1 MPHAVVV
8 LCGISVYNCCACILT
23 FYYIILM
30 VNCSRNY
37 HLLLTSLSQRLSKDN
52 LKSLVFSC
60 GDILPPTVAEKVT
73 TSTDLF
79 RELKQ
84 RGQLGP
90 TNYDYLRE
98 QLVLVG
104 RNDLTPM
111 LPDHLEVYVSQS
123 SVQNEQ
129 FFGCVASPPAPSI
142 PANLQRMKSCPHN
155 LVHRMFLTY
164 LSEQLSSEDAKKLAF
179 LMSPHQCQDQ
189 LPSFEL
195 TMFLE
200 KEGGVFSLS
209 FISYLSSCLEAIG
222 RADLA
227 QLLNS
232 MKAP

>member
-1 MPHAVVV
+1 M
-8 LCGISVYNCCACILT
+8 
-23 FYYIILM
+23 
-30 VNCSRNY
+30 
-37 HLLLTSLSQRLSKDN
+37 
-52 LKSLVFSC
+52 
-60 GDILPPTVAEKVT
+60 
-73 TSTDLF
+73 
-79 RELKQ
+79 KQ

-90 TNYDYLRE
+90 TNYDYLRD

-104 RNDLTPM
+104 RNDLASM

-142 PANLQRMKSCPHN
+142 PANLQWMKSCPHN
-155 LVHRMFLTY
+155 LVHRMFLMY
-164 LSEQLSSEDAKKLAF
+164 LSEQLSSVDAKKLTF

-189 LPSFEL
+189 LPSF
-195 TMFLE
+195 MFLE

-232 MKAP
+232 MKAPQALLSSLSTSQQQLNMKIGLLFHSKRQSYDFHMQVLTKFESDDDFRIQLLTPGINLSGVSDTACSRVSPETQLHR